1 MCVMYISNYWKQNY
15 IKIIGWKVKTLS
27 DILKPTNQVLIKV
40 PTNERTW
47 FEKLKNLTT
56 FVNSNNITINLEIQQ
71 FCVESLFSFD
81 TTK

>member
-1 MCVMYISNYWKQNY
+1 MCVIYISNYYKQNY